1 MGTAN
6 GNIFS
11 IEIENMTILKKFK
24 LDCIDPLN
32 CMNLADNENLLLSAH
47 SNIVLGWNSRTGS
60 CTFTIEMKNSTAT
73 NIFSNGLFV
82 IAGDNS
88 TI

>member
-24 LDCIDPLN
+24 LDCIDTLN
-32 CMNLADNENLLLSAH
+32 CMTLADNENLLLSAH
-47 SNIVLGWNSRTGS
+47 
-60 CTFTIEMKNSTAT
+60 
-73 NIFSNGLFV
+73 
-82 IAGDNS
+82 
-88 TI
+88 